1 MTCLEGALAL
11 DDSDYKN
18 TAKLTWLAKLDSVAM
33 TPTVIVHFDHL
44 ITKDVLKPDE
54 DFKDFVNRDSMVRG
68 RERERG
74 GGGGER
80 ERVILVLLFV
90 PILNYLS
97 KGGKG
102 DLIN

>member
-68 RERERG
+68 REI

-80 ERVILVLLFV
+80 ERESDISTFV
-90 PILNYLS
+90 CSYLS
-97 KGGKG
+97 KGGKV
-102 DLIN
+102 I